1 MYGLIINSNLLLFII
16 IMIILIFLVICL
28 CVCYCYIYPDGI
40 PENLKED
47 KPTEESMDGDDG
59 TI

>member
-1 MYGLIINSNLLLFII
+1 
-16 IMIILIFLVICL
+16 MIILIFLVICL